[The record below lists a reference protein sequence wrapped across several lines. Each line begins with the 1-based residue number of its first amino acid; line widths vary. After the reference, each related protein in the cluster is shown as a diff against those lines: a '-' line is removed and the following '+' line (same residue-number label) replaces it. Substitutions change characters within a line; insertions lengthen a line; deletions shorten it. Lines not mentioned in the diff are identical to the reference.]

1 LGGVDRVVVV
11 GAGLAGMQTVL
22 ALRRQGYDGSL
33 VLLGAERH
41 PPYDRPPLSKSI
53 LLGKAE
59 DVDLPFD
66 TVALR
71 ADLRLG
77 TAATALRDG
86 VVETSAGELPY
97 DGLVIATGSEPVRL
111 PGAGALY
118 LRTRDDSHALREKLL
133 AGGRVVIVGA
143 GWIGAEVATAAAAY
157 GCQVTVV
164 EQAATPVSHAL
175 PPEVGGHFAAWYAQ
189 AGVELLLGERVE
201 LVRPD
206 GVDLVGGRSVPADVV
221 VVGVGVRPATG
232 WLEGSAVELDR
243 GVLVG
248 PDLATSV
255 PGVFAVGDSVARWS
269 PRYDTR
275 IRGEHWDDALR
286 APAVVAGN
294 LLGAREAYDPVPYV
308 WSEQFGRMVTYAG
321 HPAAGER
328 LVWRGSPGEPSW
340 AVCWLTATNEL
351 AAVLAV
357 DRPRDFVQ
365 GRKLAEARTPVD
377 PDKLADTSVN
387 VRAAVAG

>member
-1 LGGVDRVVVV
+1 M

-22 ALRRQGYDGSL
+22 ALRRQGYEGSL
-33 VLLGAERH
+33 VLLGAEPH
-41 PPYDRPPLSKSI
+41 PPYDRPPLSKAI
-53 LLGKAE
+53 LLGKAD

-66 TVALR
+66 TEALR
-71 ADLRLG
+71 VDLRLG
-77 TAATALRDG
+77 TAATGLRDG

-97 DGLVIATGSEPVRL
+97 DGLVIATGSEPIRL
-111 PGAGALY
+111 PGSGALY
-118 LRTRDDSHALREKLL
+118 LRTRDDSHVLREKLRS
-133 AGGRVVIVGA
+133 GGRVVIVGA

-175 PPEVGGHFAAWYAQ
+175 PPEVGGHFAPWYAE
-189 AGVELLLGERVE
+189 AGVDLLLGERVE
-201 LVRPD
+201 MVRPD
-206 GVDLVGGRSVPADVV
+206 GVDLAGGRSVPADVV

-243 GVLVG
+243 GVLAG
-248 PDLATSV
+248 PDLTTSV
-255 PGVFAVGDSVARWS
+255 PHVLAVGDSVARWS

-286 APAVVAGN
+286 APAVVAAN
-294 LLGAREAYDPVPYV
+294 LLGGEQAYDPVPYV

-321 HPAAGER
+321 HPPAGER

-340 AVCWLTATNEL
+340 AVCWLTASNEL
-351 AAVLAV
+351 AAILAV